1 MENQNLDVKKF
12 LKNKRYKSEIS
23 KYNYQKFS
31 ELIKKYNDNKTSVKI
46 VGEILEEFN
55 TKLYNIKGKI
65 CEWIKTKLK

>member
-46 VGEILEEFN
+46 VG
-55 TKLYNIKGKI
+55 
-65 CEWIKTKLK
+65 